1 MFENNVKPDVENFVD
16 KYINPKASGN
26 RNYISDDLEIN
37 DSENRDYYGFYHPN
51 GLTKRER
58 IVESK
63 YRKNDIRRVDKWL
76 KMISKWEEVDSLWHR
91 MYKNGRASEKL
102 TRRIFKGIPDR
113 FRMTVWPLLLCVT
126 DIKNKNKDIY
136 AKMLKQALSSSGS
149 LNQIDLDVNRT
160 FRNTVYFRDR
170 YGPRQCALF
179 RVLAAYS
186 VYNSEV
192 GYCQGMSELAGLFL
206 IYIEDEEDA
215 FWALNQLMTS
225 YRYNMHS
232 VYVADF
238 PGLKR
243 LFAHHERIVRKLLPI
258 LDKHFTKH
266 DMLTST
272 YALKWYMQCFL
283 DRLPVT
289 LVLRLWDI
297 YLLEGEKLLLAMA
310 YNILKMHSKR
320 LLRMDQMQMT
330 SFFQD
335 ELVKD
340 FLFDDDDVIDSL
352 KDCLELLHKNKLD
365 TPPPL
370 TSDMLPKRLGQF
382 NSDPIWRNRNGT
394 LMPRTKTGTLKS
406 HTESPSY
413 IKPQLIDQPS
423 FNGKLR
429 ARFSPTYLPK
439 TLSVNPIT
447 LSSASVSPIVSNSS
461 GYSPGLATSASILT
475 VAAMK
480 NSGRLYVPAVRS
492 SQTYGTGSNYT
503 FISNQKMKLDHIPSS
518 MSVIHSPSFS
528 VDESISSSVISNNVL
543 SIQHQSPSTS
553 SRSLINS
560 PDESYATTGGRH
572 YRIPTRL
579 SPSSNRSKV
588 LHRYELDYDK
598 NNDSLSVESNPAI
611 QKSSQRP
618 LSRFTQN
625 KEIIINRTNVGYSSG
640 ITQKLDIPIILTT
653 SSMTPSS
660 RINRWTSEQILSV
673 NVNRRSSTTSSEI
686 SLEQPWQKREKS
698 PLKIEQKTVNKG
710 DYSSTGI
717 NSSVDGVITRL
728 DETLMPPAL
737 STTANKWNIP
747 NHSNY
752 PTVVNSNFPINSS
765 IYSPTSPNLS
775 TESQDT
781 KCSQTVLTSS
791 SASLSPVTKSIQII
805 RSQYDKNDKSGVDGY
820 YRFNVSMKKPYLES
834 VQPIN
839 DYVRRIPS
847 VPRSKIIIKPTE
859 IIMPDPKPV
868 SKDVNKKVITIQS
881 SN

>member
-1 MFENNVKPDVENFVD
+1 MLDNNLKSDNEHLVA
-16 KYINPKASGN
+16 KYTNPKAFIN
-26 RNYISDDLEIN
+26 RVDISDDLEVN

-51 GLTKRER
+51 GLTKKER

-76 KMISKWEEVDSLWHR
+76 KMINKWEEVDSLWHR

-102 TRRIFKGIPDR
+102 ARRIFKGIPDR
-113 FRMTVWPLLLCVT
+113 FRMTVWPLLLCVA
-126 DIKNKNKDIY
+126 DVKNKNRDIY
-136 AKMLKQALSSSGS
+136 TKMLHQALSSSGS

-335 ELVKD
+335 DLAKD

-370 TSDMLPKRLGQF
+370 ASDVLPKRLGQF
-382 NSDPIWRNRNGT
+382 SSDPIWRISNGT
-394 LMPRTKTGTLKS
+394 LTVRSQTATLKPPEETTP
-406 HTESPSY
+406 H
-413 IKPQLIDQPS
+413 IKPQLTDTS
-423 FNGKLR
+423 RFNGKLR
-429 ARFSPTYLPK
+429 ARYSPSHLPN
-439 TLSVNPIT
+439 TIPVDPVSLGSSS
-447 LSSASVSPIVSNSS
+447 LSSTFSKSSN
-461 GYSPGLATSASILT
+461 YSPGFATSASILT
-475 VAAMK
+475 AAAMK
-480 NSGRLYVPAVRS
+480 NSGRRYMPTAVS
-492 SQTYGTGSNYT
+492 SQKYGNNPNYIL
-503 FISNQKMKLDHIPSS
+503 ISNQNMKLNHIRSSRFEIPYSPSS
-518 MSVIHSPSFS
+518 SIGGNTSNNDKTNNVPSTHLHSPSITPSQS
-528 VDESISSSVISNNVL
+528 V
-543 SIQHQSPSTS
+543 
-553 SRSLINS
+553 INS

-572 YRIPTRL
+572 YRIPSRL
-579 SPSSNRSKV
+579 SPSSNSSKV
-588 LHRYELDYDK
+588 LRLYESG
-598 NNDSLSVESNPAI
+598 NDSNTRVSVESNSAAKISP
-611 QKSSQRP
+611 QLR
-618 LSRFTQN
+618 LSRYTQN
-625 KEIIINRTNVGYSSG
+625 KEISINRQSAEYSHG
-640 ITQKLDIPIILTT
+640 IIRKPDMPIISTTPITT
-653 SSMTPSS
+653 SSSQL
-660 RINRWTSEQILSV
+660 NRWTSEQILSV
-673 NVNRRSSTTSSEI
+673 NVNRPSSTTSSEI
-686 SLEQPWQKREKS
+686 SLEQPWQKRERS
-698 PLKIEQKTVNKG
+698 PSKTEDKIIKKCDSISAINSPVDGIITKFNGKTVPPPTSTPTGVWNVLNNSN
-710 DYSSTGI
+710 YLTHTSSNVPV
-717 NSSVDGVITRL
+717 NSSV
-728 DETLMPPAL
+728 
-737 STTANKWNIP
+737 
-747 NHSNY
+747 
-752 PTVVNSNFPINSS
+752 
-765 IYSPTSPNLS
+765 YSPTSPDLS
-775 TESQDT
+775 IESHDT
-781 KCSQTVLTSS
+781 KYSQTVFTSS
-791 SASLSPVTKSIQII
+791 SSLSPVTRRIRII
-805 RSQYDKNDKSGVDGY
+805 RLQDEENEKG
-820 YRFNVSMKKPYLES
+820 NVGDYFSNVPVKKPYSES

-847 VPRSKIIIKPTE
+847 MPRSKLIMRPTE
-859 IIMPDPKPV
+859 IIMPAPKPV
-868 SKDVNKKVITIQS
+868 PKTTNTKFITIQS
-881 SN
+881 AD